1 MDFCVSVLDWVKVGS
16 VNTSNS
22 LILNGEPLWH
32 DEVCQEYGEYFAE
45 YVGKVYIED
54 LLNDTSL
61 QVFQNG
67 IIFPKV
73 VEHSEVKFVRFPL
86 DNSERR
92 NGCYFAYESTSL
104 KDMEKFAK
112 EYLDKQQDSLLREA
126 LMKYETKTERTPT
139 FYLDFCIGALDWC
152 RVETIEETKNFYDS
166 GMSLWNFGISDIY
179 RDMGYEIK
187 FVPEIIWSNKDRRYY

>member
-1 MDFCVSVLDWVKVGS
+1 MQYKLPIISTDEGAVPDI
-16 VNTSNS
+16 VNDGE
-22 LILNGEPLWH
+22 NGY
-32 DEVCQEYGEYFAE
+32 VCKRQDIISTFNA
-45 YVGKVYIED
+45 IED

-104 KDMEKFAK
+104 KDMEEFAK